1 MTLPNAILLFFAAG
15 IAGTMNSV
23 AGGGSFFS
31 FPALIF
37 THVPPIP
44 ANATSTVALWPG
56 SVASAGAYRK
66 RFPKDFQDSRWR
78 CSPPAWPAERWVRS
92 SCFEPRSP
100 PSCASCPIS
109 FCWRRC
115 CSSLASE
122 SRNWLETTF
131 KTSKQPRWLVVAA
144 SNLFQFLIALYGG
157 FFGAGI
163 GIMMLALLT
172 MLRMEDIHA
181 MNALKTLLNAAI
193 NGAAVV
199 TFIVA
204 GAVLWPQALVMLV
217 GAVAGGYGGAYFAQ
231 KLDPQIVR
239 RFVIAVG
246 ICMTAYFFLRRV
258 ALTLGQQ

>member
-1 MTLPNAILLFFAAG
+1 MTLPNAILLLVAAG
-15 IAGTMNSV
+15 LAGALNSV
-23 AGGGSFFS
+23 AGGGSFIS

-37 THVPPIP
+37 TRVLPIP

-56 SVASAGAYRK
+56 TVASVGAYRK
-66 RFPKDFQDSRWR
+66 RFPKDFRILVEMVATSLTGGTLGALILLRTPQSTFMHFV
-78 CSPPAWPAERWVRS
+78 PYLFLLATLLLIFGKELATWV
-92 SCFEPRSP
+92 
-100 PSCASCPIS
+100 
-109 FCWRRC
+109 
-115 CSSLASE
+115 
-122 SRNWLETTF
+122 ETTF
-131 KTSKQPRWLVVAA
+131 KTSKLPHWLVVLAA
-144 SNLFQFLIALYGG
+144 NFVQFLIALYGG

-199 TFIVA
+199 TFIAA
-204 GAVLWPQALVMLV
+204 GVVLWPQALVMIG
-217 GAVAGGYGGAYFAQ
+217 GAVMGGYGGAHFAQ

-246 ICMTAYFFLRRV
+246 IGMSAYFFVRR
-258 ALTLGQQ
+258 

>member
-1 MTLPNAILLFFAAG
+1 MTFPDAALLLAAAA

-56 SVASAGAYRK
+56 TVASVGAYRK
-66 RFPKDFQDSRWR
+66 RFPKDFRILLEMVATSVTGGTLGALILLRTPQATFMRFVPYLFLLATLLLIFGKR
-78 CSPPAWPAERWVRS
+78 LANWVD
-92 SCFEPRSP
+92 
-100 PSCASCPIS
+100 A
-109 FCWRRC
+109 
-115 CSSLASE
+115 
-122 SRNWLETTF
+122 TF
-131 KTSKQPRWLVVAA
+131 QTSKQPRWRVVLA
-144 SNLFQFLIALYGG
+144 SNFFQFLIALYGG

-199 TFIVA
+199 TFIAA

-231 KLDPQIVR
+231 KIDPQVVR

-246 ICMTAYFFLRRV
+246 ICMTVYFFVR
-258 ALTLGQQ
+258 G

>member
-1 MTLPNAILLFFAAG
+1 MTFPDAALLLAAAA

-56 SVASAGAYRK
+56 TVASVGAYRK
-66 RFPKDFQDSRWR
+66 RFPKDFRILLEMVATSVTGGTLGALILLRTPQATFMRFVPYLFLLATLLLIFGKR
-78 CSPPAWPAERWVRS
+78 LANWVD
-92 SCFEPRSP
+92 
-100 PSCASCPIS
+100 A
-109 FCWRRC
+109 
-115 CSSLASE
+115 
-122 SRNWLETTF
+122 TF
-131 KTSKQPRWLVVAA
+131 QTSKQPRWRVVLA
-144 SNLFQFLIALYGG
+144 SNFFQFLIALYGG

-193 NGAAVV
+193 NGAAVI

-204 GAVLWPQALVMLV
+204 GAVLWPQALLMLV

-231 KLDPQIVR
+231 KIDPQVVR

-246 ICMTAYFFLRRV
+246 ICMTVYFFVR
-258 ALTLGQQ
+258 G

>member
-1 MTLPNAILLFFAAG
+1 MSLPNAILLFVAAG
-15 IAGTMNSV
+15 LAGALNSV
-23 AGGGSFFS
+23 AGGGSFIS

-56 SVASAGAYRK
+56 TVASVGAYRK
-66 RFPKDFQDSRWR
+66 RFPKDFRILV
-78 CSPPAWPAERWVRS
+78 EMIVT
-92 SCFEPRSP
+92 
-100 PSCASCPIS
+100 
-109 FCWRRC
+109 
-115 CSSLASE
+115 SLAGGTLGALVLLHTPQSTFMRFVPYLFLLATLLLIFGTE
-122 SRNWLETTF
+122 LANWVEAIF
-131 KTSKQPRWLVVAA
+131 KTSKQPRWVVVAA
-144 SNLFQFLIALYGG
+144 SNFFQFLIAVYGG

-172 MLRMEDIHA
+172 MLRMDDIHA

-199 TFIVA
+199 TFIAA
-204 GAVLWPQALVMLV
+204 GAVLWPQALVMMV
-217 GAVAGGYGGAYFAQ
+217 SAVLGGYGGAYFAQ

-246 ICMTAYFFLRRV
+246 ISMSVYFFVRH
-258 ALTLGQQ
+258 

>member
-1 MTLPNAILLFFAAG
+1 MTLPNAVLLFFAAG

-37 THVPPIP
+37 THVLPIP

-56 SVASAGAYRK
+56 SVASASAYRK
-66 RFPKDFQDSRWR
+66 RFPKDFKIL
-78 CSPPAWPAERWVRS
+78 AEMLTTSVVGGTLGALILLRTPQSTFMRFVPYL
-92 SCFEPRSP
+92 FL
-100 PSCASCPIS
+100 
-109 FCWRRC
+109 
-115 CSSLASE
+115 LATLLLIFGKQIAD
-122 SRNWLETTF
+122 RVETTF
-131 KTSKQPRWLVVAA
+131 KTSKQPRWMVVAA
-144 SNLFQFLIALYGG
+144 SNLFQFLIAVYGG

-193 NGAAVV
+193 NGAAVI

-231 KLDPQIVR
+231 KIDPQIVR

-246 ICMTAYFFLRRV
+246 LCMTAYFFLRR
-258 ALTLGQQ
+258 

>member
-1 MTLPNAILLFFAAG
+1 MTLSDATLLFIAAG
-15 IAGTMNSV
+15 LAGALNSV
-23 AGGGSFFS
+23 AGGGTFIS

-37 THVPPIP
+37 TRVLPIP

-56 SVASAGAYRK
+56 IVASVGAYRK
-66 RFPKDFQDSRWR
+66 RLPQNFRIVLEMI
-78 CSPPAWPAERWVRS
+78 AT
-92 SCFEPRSP
+92 
-100 PSCASCPIS
+100 
-109 FCWRRC
+109 
-115 CSSLASE
+115 SLVGGTLGALVLL
-122 SRNWLETTF
+122 RTPQNTFMRFVPYLFLLATLLLIFGKQLANWMEATF

-144 SNLFQFLIALYGG
+144 SNFFQFLIALYGG

-199 TFIVA
+199 TFIAA
-204 GAVLWPQALVMLV
+204 GAVLWPQALVMLL
-217 GAVAGGYGGAYFAQ
+217 GAVLGGYGGAHYAQ
-231 KLDPQIVR
+231 KLDPRIVR

-246 ICMTAYFFLRRV
+246 IFMSVYFFLRH
-258 ALTLGQQ
+258 

>member
-1 MTLPNAILLFFAAG
+1 MTLSDASLLFAAAG
-15 IAGTMNSV
+15 LAGTMNSV
-23 AGGGSFFS
+23 AGGGSFIS

-37 THVPPIP
+37 THVLPIP

-56 SVASAGAYRK
+56 TVASAGAYRE
-66 RFPKDFQDSRWR
+66 RFPKDFKILVEMIATSVTGGTLGALVLLRTPQSTFMRFVPYLFLLATLLLIFGKKFADWV
-78 CSPPAWPAERWVRS
+78 ERIFRT
-92 SCFEPRSP
+92 
-100 PSCASCPIS
+100 
-109 FCWRRC
+109 
-115 CSSLASE
+115 SE
-122 SRNWLETTF
+122 
-131 KTSKQPRWLVVAA
+131 QPRWLVVVA
-144 SNLFQFLIALYGG
+144 SNFFQFLIALYGG

-193 NGAAVV
+193 NGAAVI

-231 KLDPQIVR
+231 KLDPKLVR

-246 ICMTAYFFLRRV
+246 ICMSAYFFLRR
-258 ALTLGQQ
+258 

>member
-1 MTLPNAILLFFAAG
+1 LLFFAAG

-37 THVPPIP
+37 THVLPIP

-56 SVASAGAYRK
+56 SVASASAYRK
-66 RFPKDFQDSRWR
+66 RFPKDFKIL
-78 CSPPAWPAERWVRS
+78 AEMLTTSVVGGTLGALILLRTPQSTFMRFVPYL
-92 SCFEPRSP
+92 FL
-100 PSCASCPIS
+100 
-109 FCWRRC
+109 
-115 CSSLASE
+115 LATLLLIFGKQIAD
-122 SRNWLETTF
+122 RVETTF
-131 KTSKQPRWLVVAA
+131 KTSKQPRWMVVAA
-144 SNLFQFLIALYGG
+144 SNLFQFLIAVYGG

-193 NGAAVV
+193 NGAAVI

-231 KLDPQIVR
+231 KIDPQIVR

-246 ICMTAYFFLRRV
+246 LCMTAYFFLRR
-258 ALTLGQQ
+258 

>member
-1 MTLPNAILLFFAAG
+1 MTLPNATLLFVAA
-15 IAGTMNSV
+15 ILAGTMNSV
-23 AGGGSFFS
+23 AGGGSFIS

-37 THVPPIP
+37 TRALPIP

-56 SVASAGAYRK
+56 TVASVGAYRK
-66 RFPKDFQDSRWR
+66 RFPKDFRILLEMV
-78 CSPPAWPAERWVRS
+78 AT
-92 SCFEPRSP
+92 
-100 PSCASCPIS
+100 
-109 FCWRRC
+109 
-115 CSSLASE
+115 SLAGGTLGALVLL
-122 SRNWLETTF
+122 RTPQNTFMRFVPYLFLLATLLLIFGKDLADWLEARF

-144 SNLFQFLIALYGG
+144 SVFFQFLIALYGG

-172 MLRMEDIHA
+172 VLRMEDIHA

-199 TFIVA
+199 TFIAA

-217 GAVAGGYGGAYFAQ
+217 GAVLGGYGGAHYAQ
-231 KLDPQIVR
+231 KLNPQIVR

-246 ICMTAYFFLRRV
+246 VCMTVYFFLRH
-258 ALTLGQQ
+258 

>member
-1 MTLPNAILLFFAAG
+1 MTLSNAALLFIAAG
-15 IAGTMNSV
+15 LAGVMNSV
-23 AGGGSFFS
+23 AGGGSFIS

-37 THVPPIP
+37 AHVPPIP

-56 SVASAGAYRK
+56 AVASAGAYRK
-66 RFPKDFQDSRWR
+66 RFPKDFRILLQMI
-78 CSPPAWPAERWVRS
+78 AT
-92 SCFEPRSP
+92 
-100 PSCASCPIS
+100 
-109 FCWRRC
+109 
-115 CSSLASE
+115 SLAGGTLGALILLRTPQSTFMRFVPYLFLLATLLLIFGKDLATWME
-122 SRNWLETTF
+122 ATF
-131 KTSKQPRWLVVAA
+131 KTSERPRWLMVVGT
-144 SNLFQFLIALYGG
+144 NFFQFLIALYGG

-172 MLRMEDIHA
+172 MLQMEDIHA

-199 TFIVA
+199 TFIAA

-217 GAVAGGYGGAYFAQ
+217 GAVLGGYGGAYLAQ

-246 ICMTAYFFLRRV
+246 ICMSAYFFLRH
-258 ALTLGQQ
+258 

>member
-1 MTLPNAILLFFAAG
+1 MSLPNAILLFVAAG
-15 IAGTMNSV
+15 LAGALNSV
-23 AGGGSFFS
+23 AGGGSFIS

-56 SVASAGAYRK
+56 TVASVGAYRK
-66 RFPKDFQDSRWR
+66 RFPKDFRILV
-78 CSPPAWPAERWVRS
+78 EMIVT
-92 SCFEPRSP
+92 
-100 PSCASCPIS
+100 
-109 FCWRRC
+109 
-115 CSSLASE
+115 SLAGGTLGALVLLHTPQSTFMRFVPYLFLLATLLLIFGTE
-122 SRNWLETTF
+122 LANWVEAIF
-131 KTSKQPRWLVVAA
+131 KTSKQPRWVVVAA
-144 SNLFQFLIALYGG
+144 SNFFQFLIAVYGG

-172 MLRMEDIHA
+172 MLRMDDIHA

-199 TFIVA
+199 TFIAA

-217 GAVAGGYGGAYFAQ
+217 GAVLGGYGGAHFAQ
-231 KLDPQIVR
+231 KIDPRVVR

-246 ICMTAYFFLRRV
+246 ICMSVYFFLRH
-258 ALTLGQQ
+258 

>member
-1 MTLPNAILLFFAAG
+1 MTLPNALLLFFAAG

-56 SVASAGAYRK
+56 SVASAAAYRK
-66 RFPKDFQDSRWR
+66 RFPTDFRIL
-78 CSPPAWPAERWVRS
+78 AEMLATSVVGGTLGALILLRTPQSTFLHFVPYLFLLATLLLIFGKRLADWV
-92 SCFEPRSP
+92 E
-100 PSCASCPIS
+100 A
-109 FCWRRC
+109 
-115 CSSLASE
+115 
-122 SRNWLETTF
+122 TF
-131 KTSKQPRWLVVAA
+131 KASRQPRWLVVAA

-231 KLDPQIVR
+231 KLDPLTVR

-246 ICMTAYFFLRRV
+246 IAMTLYFFLRR
-258 ALTLGQQ
+258 

>member
-1 MTLPNAILLFFAAG
+1 MSLPNAILLFVAAVL
-15 IAGTMNSV
+15 AGALNSV
-23 AGGGSFFS
+23 AGGGSFIS

-37 THVPPIP
+37 TRVPPIP

-56 SVASAGAYRK
+56 TVASVGAYRR
-66 RFPKDFQDSRWR
+66 RFPKDFGILVEMI
-78 CSPPAWPAERWVRS
+78 AT
-92 SCFEPRSP
+92 
-100 PSCASCPIS
+100 
-109 FCWRRC
+109 
-115 CSSLASE
+115 SLAGGTLGALVLLRTPQSTFM
-122 SRNWLETTF
+122 RFVPYLFLLATLLLIFGKQLANWVEAIF
-131 KTSKQPRWLVVAA
+131 KTSQQPRWLVVAA
-144 SNLFQFLIALYGG
+144 SNFFQFLIALYGG

-181 MNALKTLLNAAI
+181 MNALKTVLNAAI

-204 GAVLWPQALVMLV
+204 GAVLWPQALVMLL
-217 GAVAGGYGGAYFAQ
+217 GAVLGGYGGAYFAQ

-246 ICMTAYFFLRRV
+246 ISMSVYFFLR
-258 ALTLGQQ
+258 

>member
-1 MTLPNAILLFFAAG
+1 MTLSNAILLFVAAVL
-15 IAGTMNSV
+15 AGAMNSV

-56 SVASAGAYRK
+56 TVASAGAYRK
-66 RFPKDFQDSRWR
+66 RFPKDFKIL
-78 CSPPAWPAERWVRS
+78 AEMLTTSVTGGTLGALILLRTPQSTFMRFVPYL
-92 SCFEPRSP
+92 FL
-100 PSCASCPIS
+100 
-109 FCWRRC
+109 
-115 CSSLASE
+115 LATLLLIFGK
-122 SRNWLETTF
+122 RIANWLETTF
-131 KTSKQPRWLVVAA
+131 KTSRQPRWMVVAA
-144 SNLFQFLIALYGG
+144 SNLFQFLIALYGR

-199 TFIVA
+199 TFIAA

-217 GAVAGGYGGAYFAQ
+217 GAVLGGYGGAYFAQ

-246 ICMTAYFFLRRV
+246 IFMSVYFFLRH
-258 ALTLGQQ
+258 

>member
-1 MTLPNAILLFFAAG
+1 MTLPDAALLFAAAA

-23 AGGGSFFS
+23 AGGGSFIS

-37 THVPPIP
+37 THVLPIP

-56 SVASAGAYRK
+56 SVASAAAYRK
-66 RFPKDFQDSRWR
+66 RFPRDFRILVEMIATSVTGGTLGALILLRTPQATFMRFVPYLFLLATLLLIFGKQLANWVEAAFQTSR
-78 CSPPAWPAERWVRS
+78 
-92 SCFEPRSP
+92 
-100 PSCASCPIS
+100 
-109 FCWRRC
+109 
-115 CSSLASE
+115 
-122 SRNWLETTF
+122 
-131 KTSKQPRWLVVAA
+131 QPHWLVVLA
-144 SNLFQFLIALYGG
+144 SNFFQFLIALYGG

-172 MLRMEDIHA
+172 MLRMEDMHA

-217 GAVAGGYGGAYFAQ
+217 GAVLGGYGGAYSAQ
-231 KLDPQIVR
+231 KLDPVIVR

-246 ICMTAYFFLRRV
+246 ICMTAYFFLR
-258 ALTLGQQ
+258 